1 MKRSLFWLGAAAM
14 ALASCT
20 NSEVMEVAENRTIG
34 FSSFVNN
41 NTRAVTEIAS
51 GALEPS
57 DFYVFGNYSTNEE
70 TNWDGK
76 SYQNET
82 GDAQYYW
89 VENSKFRFG
98 AYANGKKGKLTTTD
112 KVSFSAA
119 DKQLTFTSYT
129 PDDACDLIAAVP
141 NEITLGTTITNQP
154 AVDLNFKHMLAQVA
168 FEFSTDAANIYELKI
183 TNLKINNAI
192 NTATGTF
199 DGTNIQWTGSPV
211 ADGAYSYSEFD
222 NVNLANDALKPTPR
236 TYTQS
241 KLVIPQNLPTS
252 STMMTVTFTA
262 TLKDLNN
269 PDASEKSQKFT
280 ANLSYTDGDNTANP
294 ANNFWTAGYRYKYTT
309 TITADMIDDNL
320 QNKQIEFNATVT
332 DWIDADDTTVT
343 PSEVNP

>member
-20 NSEVMEVAENRTIG
+20 NSEVMEMAENRAIG

-41 NTRAVTEIAS
+41 NTRAVQEVTSGTLAS
-51 GALEPS
+51 S
-57 DFYVFGNYSTNEE
+57 DFYVFGNYSTNGG
-70 TNWDGK
+70 TSWDGK

-112 KVSFSAA
+112 EVSFSAA
-119 DKQLTFTSYT
+119 DNKLTFTGYT

-141 NEITLGTTITNQP
+141 AEIMLGQSVTSQN
-154 AVDLNFKHMLAQVA
+154 AVELNFKHMLAQVA

-183 TNLKINNAI
+183 TDLKINNAI

-199 DGTNIQWTGSPV
+199 NGTDIVWAGSTV

-236 TYTQS
+236 SYTQS
-241 KLVIPQNLPTS
+241 KLVIPQELPTS

-269 PDASEKSQKFT
+269 PEAGVKTQDFT
-280 ANLSYTDGDNTANP
+280 ADLSYTDGDSTP
-294 ANNFWTAGYRYKYTT
+294 SSDKWTAGYRYKYTT
-309 TITADMIDDNL
+309 TITADMIDDSL
-320 QNKQIEFNATVT
+320 QDKEIEFTATVT
-332 DWIDADDTTVT
+332 DWEDADNTPVT
-343 PSEVNP
+343 PNEVTP

>member
-20 NSEVMEVAENRTIG
+20 NSEVMEVAENRAIG
-34 FSSFVNN
+34 FNSFVNN
-41 NTRAVTEIAS
+41 NTRAVTEVAS
-51 GALEPS
+51 GALASSE
-57 DFYVFGNYSTNEE
+57 FYVFGNYSTNGG
-70 TNWDGK
+70 TSWDGK

-98 AYANGKKGKLTTTD
+98 AYANGKKGKLTTTTE
-112 KVSFSAA
+112 VSFSAA
-119 DKQLTFTSYT
+119 DNQLTFTSYT

-141 NEITLGTTITNQP
+141 DEITLTTPVTSQS
-154 AVDLNFKHMLAQVA
+154 AVGLNFKHMLAQVA

-199 DGTNIQWTGSPV
+199 DGTDIEWTGSTV
-211 ADGAYSYSEFD
+211 ADGAYTYSEFD
-222 NVNLANDALKPTPR
+222 NVNLANDALTPTPR

-241 KLVIPQNLPTS
+241 KLVIPQDLPTS

-262 TLKDLNN
+262 TLKDLND
-269 PDASEKSQKFT
+269 PDAIEKSQDFT
-280 ANLSYTDGDNTANP
+280 ANLSYTDGDSTP
-294 ANNFWTAGYRYKYTT
+294 SSDKWTAGYRYKYTT
-309 TITADMIDDNL
+309 TITADMIDNTL
-320 QNKQIEFNATVT
+320 QGKQIEFNATVT
-332 DWIDADDTTVT
+332 DWEDADDTTVAPT
-343 PSEVNP
+343 PAP